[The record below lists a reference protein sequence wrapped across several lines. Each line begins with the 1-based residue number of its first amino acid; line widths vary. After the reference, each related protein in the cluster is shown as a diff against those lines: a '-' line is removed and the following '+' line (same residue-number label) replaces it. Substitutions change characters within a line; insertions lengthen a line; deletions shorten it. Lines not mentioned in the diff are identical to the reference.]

1 MMRGKAGTVVLRDI
15 NGHRLWQL
23 TKSYKTKLVLIGKI
37 GPCDQLQLIA
47 AGRVI
52 DCLTQDPRAVLRYQH
67 EALESNG
74 LTRHDA
80 SRSHGAASHGKA
92 EKTESGK
99 LGAAGIPAAET
110 SIKSVPLMR
119 TTANSV
125 EQQ

>member
-1 MMRGKAGTVVLRDI
+1 MNL
-15 NGHRLWQL
+15 NE
-23 TKSYKTKLVLIGKI
+23 
-37 GPCDQLQLIA
+37 LQLIA

-92 EKTESGK
+92 CQKYQH
-99 LGAAGIPAAET
+99 LYQ
-110 SIKSVPLMR
+110 VWYR
-119 TTANSV
+119 TTRRTGV
-125 EQQ
+125 Q